1 MDRIVGFV
9 PGFLGILQ
17 VSSQSI
23 GALEEHRRKEFGNKG
38 APPVE
43 TA

>member
-1 MDRIVGFV
+1 MDRFMGFV
-9 PGFLGILQ
+9 PGFFGILQ
-17 VSSQSI
+17 VSNQSI
-23 GALEEHRRKEFGNKG
+23 GALEENRRKEFGNKG

>member
-9 PGFLGILQ
+9 PGFFGILQ